1 MPESPHHGPFVAFAV
16 LCQRMDRQADG
27 SADVIGIVDGLN
39 LDSPF
44 VGEQTGGAQTDV
56 PTVLLTALVS
66 IRAGE
71 VRGSHLL
78 AVRGRYPSG
87 DLGPSISRLVEL
99 TDQMPAATLSVP
111 LELELEQLGTYWFD
125 VTFDQILLTRI
136 PLMVRRG
143 EPWS

>member
-1 MPESPHHGPFVAFAV
+1 MALAV

-27 SADVIGIVDGLN
+27 SADIIGIVDGLN

-44 VGEQTGGAQTDV
+44 LNNQGVGETGGDV
-56 PTVLLTALVS
+56 PTVMLTALVS
-66 IRAGE
+66 IRAGD
-71 VRGSHLL
+71 VRGGHVLG
-78 AVRGRYPSG
+78 VRGRYPSG
-87 DLGPSISRLVEL
+87 FLGPTISRLVEL

-125 VTFDQILLTRI
+125 VTFDQELLTRI